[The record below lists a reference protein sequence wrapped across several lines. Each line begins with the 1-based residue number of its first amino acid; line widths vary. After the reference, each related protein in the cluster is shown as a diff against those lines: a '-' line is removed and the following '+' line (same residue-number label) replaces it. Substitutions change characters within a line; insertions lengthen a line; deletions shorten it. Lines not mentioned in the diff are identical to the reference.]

1 MMTAADEIGP
11 LGPPTNTRSVR
22 RKKRAARDSNREE
35 RSTKK
40 ESGTKKRSRIDEL
53 V

>member
-1 MMTAADEIGP
+1 MIVAEEIGP
-11 LGPPTNTRSVR
+11 LGPPTNARAVR

-35 RSTKK
+35 RSGKK
-40 ESGTKKRSRIDEL
+40 QSDTKKRSRIDEL